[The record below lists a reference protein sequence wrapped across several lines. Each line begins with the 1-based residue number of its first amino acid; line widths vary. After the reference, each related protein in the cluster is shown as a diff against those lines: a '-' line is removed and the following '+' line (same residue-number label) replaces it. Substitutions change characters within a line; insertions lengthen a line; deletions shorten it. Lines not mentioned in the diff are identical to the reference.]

1 VKKRILIAVVAG
13 IAVFGA
19 ALAFAASLTL
29 SSDNVAAGDAT
40 VLTCDT
46 AVNATYNLTFSGGV
60 YKVQNVTV
68 NGIAAGCS
76 GQKVGVTLTDA
87 GGVVVG
93 DGQAVADASG
103 AVLIAITEAPAAAN
117 VTGVHAVVIS
127 SSSTSP
133 ES

>member
-29 SSDNVAAGDAT
+29 SSDNVAAGDQT
-40 VLTCDT
+40 VGSCDT
-46 AVNATYNLTFSGGV
+46 AVNASYNVAFTGGV

-68 NGIAAGCS
+68 NSIDPLCS
-76 GQKVGVTLTDA
+76 GQKVGVTLTDSTGA
-87 GGVVVG
+87 VVG
-93 DGQAVADASG
+93 DGQAVANATG
-103 AVLIAITEAPAAAN
+103 AVVIAITEAPAVSL
-117 VTGVHAVVIS
+117 VTGVHAVVLTAT
-127 SSSTSP
+127 STSP